1 MEGHYNGGELYS
13 KINGLMVLLVTDL
26 VNSFKFAINVEI
38 LCITLLYDKVLMI
51 IQAIGV
57 SKAMMIPAY
66 LQGALE
72 WIFTDQE
79 SSKTD
84 DALQCSTCHSSV
96 NEYHRLWDLYL
107 CLRCFAK

>member
-1 MEGHYNGGELYS
+1 
-13 KINGLMVLLVTDL
+13 MVLLVRNL

-79 SSKTD
+79 ASKTD

-96 NEYHRLWDLYL
+96 NEYHRVWDLYL